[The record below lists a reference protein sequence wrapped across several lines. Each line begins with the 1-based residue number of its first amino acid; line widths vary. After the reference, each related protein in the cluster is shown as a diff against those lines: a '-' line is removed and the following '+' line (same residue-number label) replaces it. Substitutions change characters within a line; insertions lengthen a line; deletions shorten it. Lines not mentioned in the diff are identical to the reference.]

1 MNVATQLSR
10 DAGTPN
16 ASQTGIMSLQI
27 LSNSSWGNKFG
38 ISPEFK
44 MELMSSSLRRTM
56 PSRQLSHETC
66 RRHLHD
72 DVTFKVNFNTESLT
86 STLRRP
92 AYP

>member
-1 MNVATQLSR
+1 MQQLTNEGNWRQRTRSASPTGDMHRQMWSLSQTRLTNVATQLSR

-44 MELMSSSLRRTM
+44 IEFS
-56 PSRQLSHETC
+56 
-66 RRHLHD
+66 
-72 DVTFKVNFNTESLT
+72 TF
-86 STLRRP
+86 
-92 AYP
+92 Y